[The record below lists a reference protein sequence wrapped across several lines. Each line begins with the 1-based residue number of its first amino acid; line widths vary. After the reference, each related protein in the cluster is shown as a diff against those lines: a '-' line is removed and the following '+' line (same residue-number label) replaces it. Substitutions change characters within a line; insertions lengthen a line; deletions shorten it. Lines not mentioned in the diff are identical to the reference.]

1 MNKRISNILGEYDKV
16 QVGWNYDNDFRLS
29 MKDTK
34 KSMKKFGKYLLKRA
48 KKEGVDKLMKELS

>member
-1 MNKRISNILGEYDKV
+1 MNKRISNILAEHDKV

-48 KKEGVDKLMKELS
+48 KKEDIDKLLKEL